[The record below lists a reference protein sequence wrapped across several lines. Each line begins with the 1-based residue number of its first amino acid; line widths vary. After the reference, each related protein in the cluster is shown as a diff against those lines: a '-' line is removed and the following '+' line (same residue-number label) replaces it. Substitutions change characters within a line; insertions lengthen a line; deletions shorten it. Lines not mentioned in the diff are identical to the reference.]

1 MKVDDLDIERGTV
14 FIRQGKGRKD
24 CLIPIGERAVAWIE
38 RYLGEVRPSG
48 SSPGRDDGAL
58 FLTELG
64 EPMVPEYVTHR
75 MRRYVE
81 AADLGKK
88 GSCHIFRHTMATAM
102 LDAGADLR
110 FVQEMLGHASLA
122 TTQIYTHLSIGK
134 LKEIHS
140 LTHPS
145 AKRVP
150 KPVDAENLG
159 VAEELLSTLD
169 DEDEEHEEVG

>member
-1 MKVDDLDIERGTV
+1 MDEQAKAKNVSRSNVRFTR
-14 FIRQGKGRKD
+14 RQLREHTSWG
-24 CLIPIGERAVAWIE
+24 PTQVQ
-38 RYLGEVRPSG
+38 
-48 SSPGRDDGAL
+48 
-58 FLTELG
+58 G

-102 LDAGADLR
+102 LDAGADVR

-145 AKRVP
+145 AKMNGSKKAAAVVATDAVVATTEAD
-150 KPVDAENLG
+150 KEALLGMLDAE
-159 VAEELLSTLD
+159 D
-169 DEDEEHEEVG
+169 DEPDDGV